1 MQEKRTLEY
10 INTALKNIKD
20 EIIILRRQ
28 LHMYPELGN
37 EEFKTIETICEYL
50 KKNNIEYK
58 ADNLSTGVVAI
69 IRGKMPK
76 KTIALRAD
84 IDALP
89 IEEKVDI
96 PYKSTRKGVMHACG
110 HDIHT
115 AILLG
120 TAKLLSGMSETLNGN
135 VKLFF
140 QPAEETTG
148 GARRMIAQGCM
159 ENPKV
164 EHVLGIHVN
173 PHLEVG
179 KVEIKSGKLYA
190 GSDMFKVIVNGKSS
204 HGASPDKGVD
214 AIVIAANIIVAL
226 QSIISRNISPV
237 ESAVVTIGS
246 INGGTTEN
254 IIADRVELSGII
266 RTLDEETRILTKEK
280 IKTIIEGIAFAMGGS
295 ANLEIIESYPPLIND
310 RELTLKIKENIS
322 ALIGNE
328 NVIDKEFPN
337 MGAEDFAYFAKKV
350 PSCFFEIG
358 VKHPQKDAIDLH
370 NEYFCPDE
378 EAILE
383 GIKLQVSNVISLL

>member
-1 MQEKRTLEY
+1 MD
-10 INTALKNIKD
+10 INVNEINMAVENLRE
-20 EIIILRRQ
+20 EIIALRRQ

-37 EEFKTIETICEYL
+37 EEYQTIETICQYL
-50 KKNNIEYK
+50 KKYNIEYK
-58 ADNLSTGVVAI
+58 SGSSATGVVGI
-69 IRGKMPK
+69 IRGKLSQ

-89 IEEKVDI
+89 IEEKTNI
-96 PYKSTRKGVMHACG
+96 PYKSVNKGIMHACG

-120 TAKLLSGMSETLNGN
+120 TAKILSEMRESLDGN

-148 GARRMIAQGCM
+148 GAKRMIDEGCM

-179 KVEIKSGKLYA
+179 KIELKSGKLYA
-190 GSDMFKVIVNGKSS
+190 GSDMFKIIVSGKAS

-214 AIVIAANIIVAL
+214 AILIAANIVIAL
-226 QSIISRNISPV
+226 QSIISRSISPV

-246 INGGTTEN
+246 INGGVKEN
-254 IIADRVELSGII
+254 IIADKVELSGIM
-266 RTLDEETRILTKEK
+266 RTLDEETRSFTKNK
-280 IKTIIEGIAFAMGGS
+280 IRAIVEGIASAMGGS
-295 ANLEIIESYPPLIND
+295 ARLEITESYPPLIND
-310 RELTLKIKENIS
+310 KALTLKLKENMINI
-322 ALIGNE
+322 IGSE

-337 MGAEDFAYFAKKV
+337 MGAEDFSYFAKSV

-358 VKHPQKDAIDLH
+358 VKQPDMEAIDLH
-370 NEYFCPDE
+370 NEYFYPDE
-378 EAILE
+378 EAIFE
-383 GIKLQVSNVISLL
+383 GIRLQVSNVLSLL